1 MSSSTFIPEYTPE
14 PSGSPESQVS
24 GGATLNPETL
34 GAKEFR
40 RLVYARASECYRDLP
55 WRRDPTPYAVLVSE
69 FMLQQTQVPRVI
81 PKYVAWLR
89 LFPTVHDLAIAPS
102 SAVLA
107 AWSGLGYNRRALA
120 LHSSARH
127 IDAEFGGQIP
137 DDEAALRSLPGI
149 GAYTSRAI
157 LAFAFNRPVVFLET
171 NVRTVLLKYFYPA
184 EDKVPDTRLIKT
196 AEYVLDRDA
205 PSKWYTALMDYGAQ
219 IKKEEQNH
227 NRRSA
232 SYHKQSPFNTSF
244 RRVRG
249 ELLKLLVA
257 EGPLNIETAYGK
269 LPFSHEN
276 IERSANELASEGF
289 IVYSGGQLYL
299 AEQLSSATAAT
310 TDGESRCKN
319 T

>member
-1 MSSSTFIPEYTPE
+1 MSSSIFTPE
-14 PSGSPESQVS
+14 Q
-24 GGATLNPETL
+24 
-34 GAKEFR
+34 FR
-40 RLVYARASECYRDLP
+40 SLVYARASECYRDLP
-55 WRRDPTPYAVLVSE
+55 WRRDPTPYTVLVSE

-81 PKYVAWLR
+81 PKYAAWLR
-89 LFPTVHDLAIAPS
+89 LFPTIHALATAPA

-137 DDEAALRSLPGI
+137 ADEAALRSLPGI
-149 GAYTSRAI
+149 GVYTSRAI

-171 NVRTVLLKYFYPA
+171 NVRTVLLKYFYPD
-184 EDKVPDTRLIKT
+184 EDQVSDTRLIET

-205 PSKWYTALMDYGAQ
+205 PSKWYTALMDYGAH
-219 IKKEEQNH
+219 IKKEEENH
-227 NRRSA
+227 NRRST
-232 SYHKQSPFNTSF
+232 SYRKQSPFNTSF

-257 EGPLNIETAYGK
+257 ESPLDIEAVYGK

-276 IERSANELASEGF
+276 IEQSAIELASEGF
-289 IVYSGGQLYL
+289 IVYDGVRLC
-299 AEQLSSATAAT
+299 LSEEPEGARVK
-310 TDGESRCKN
+310 DGS
-319 T
+319 